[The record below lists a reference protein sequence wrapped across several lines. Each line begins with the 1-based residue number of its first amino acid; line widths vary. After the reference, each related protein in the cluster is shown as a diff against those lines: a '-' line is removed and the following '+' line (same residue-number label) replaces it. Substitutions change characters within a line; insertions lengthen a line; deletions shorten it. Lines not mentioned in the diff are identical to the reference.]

1 MFSFVVFFSKVSN
14 KTKVAGISGGT
25 TAVLGG
31 LAAGAGILLAP
42 LTLGASLAITV
53 AGVGV
58 ATVGGLTGASAAIA
72 NKVRLSPEGRHLF
85 YASMCVSVFR

>member
-1 MFSFVVFFSKVSN
+1 MSN
-14 KTKVAGISGGT
+14 RTKVAGISGGT

-53 AGVGV
+53 VGAGV
-58 ATVGGLTGASAAIA
+58 ATAGGVAGASAAIA
-72 NKVRLSPEGRHLF
+72 HKVRLSPEGRHHF
-85 YASMCVSVFR
+85 FAFMCVSVLKGTHYTTRCV